1 MNSKTEQEQ
10 MTDNQKIYE
19 KLTPQQKAIVD
30 IVMKNLEGG
39 TDEWIKGWKT
49 AGPPESAITGKRY
62 HGSNRFY
69 LSLVAMIKGYT
80 DNRWVTYKQMEAL
93 GWRFKTDAE
102 GKSLGKNAGMTV
114 EYFELRDKETKQPFS
129 KLTLEGMTAE
139 EKLEYMKKN
148 VYPLRKFYRVFNG
161 DIIDGIHALEKPNM
175 DESGYSQRT
184 ENFIKFWSE
193 KESPIYYGGNEAFY
207 DCESDYIR
215 LPFKDRFYSLQQ
227 YYGTSLHEI
236 GHSTGHSK
244 RLNRKLGTGSQSPEY
259 AEEELRAEI
268 FSMFVMQEL
277 GLSNDSERV
286 NNNSAYI
293 KAWHDRIK
301 ENPNV
306 LFTAIKDADDMLNY
320 VLQKERQNVA
330 EQEKTEVD
338 KMDNLDMDRMDSV
351 DKLDKEEIDSIPTMP
366 STVYIKPSEEAARA
380 EKQGEVDMSGRGV
393 ESLTRMSDREVV
405 ERAEKSKSG
414 AKFRTLFQGK
424 SILGKEES
432 DERSLMSLIAA
443 FSKDKEQVLRV
454 FKASG
459 QYHDDK
465 PNAYYDKLAQEAM
478 QFVEHVG
485 LQRRAQNSFAEQ
497 RRKGH
502 FGINAKS

>member
-1 MNSKTEQEQ
+1 MNSKMTEQEQ
-10 MTDNQKIYE
+10 TTDNQKVYE

-30 IVMKNLEGG
+30 IVMKNLVGG
-39 TDEWIKGWKT
+39 TDEWQKGWKT
-49 AGPPESAITGKRY
+49 VGPPESAITGKRY
-62 HGSNRFY
+62 RGSNRFY
-69 LSLVAMIKGYT
+69 LSLAAMIKGYT
-80 DNRWVTYKQMEAL
+80 DNRWITYKQMEDM
-93 GWRFKTDAE
+93 GWRFKPDAE
-102 GKSLGKNAGMTV
+102 GISLGKNAGMTV
-114 EYFELRDKETKQPFS
+114 EYFELRDKETKKPFS
-129 KLTLEGMTAE
+129 RLTLDGMTEE
-139 EKLEYMKKN
+139 EKQEYMRKN

-161 DIIDGIHALEKPNM
+161 DIIDGIPALEKPVI
-175 DESGYSQRT
+175 DESGYSERA
-184 ENFIKFWSE
+184 ESFIKFWDQ
-193 KESPIYYGGNEAFY
+193 KECSIYYGGIHAFY
-207 DCESDYIR
+207 DPTSDYIA
-215 LPFKDRFYSLQQ
+215 LPPKDRFFSLQEF
-227 YYGTSLHEI
+227 YGTSLHEI

-244 RLNRKLGTGSQSPEY
+244 RLNRKLGTGRKSPEY
-259 AEEELRAEI
+259 VEEELRAEI
-268 FSMFVMQEL
+268 FSMFIMQEL
-277 GLSNDSERV
+277 GLSNDTERV

-293 KAWHDRIK
+293 KAWYDRIK

-320 VLQKERQNVA
+320 VLQKERQNTA
-330 EQEKTEVD
+330 EQEKSEVDNMDMD
-338 KMDNLDMDRMDSV
+338 KMDKV
-351 DKLDKEEIDSIPTMP
+351 DQEDLDSIPTTP
-366 STVYIKPSEEAARA
+366 STVYIKPSEEAA
-380 EKQGEVDMSGRGV
+380 KTGQKGEVGMGGRGV

-414 AKFRTLFQGK
+414 AKFRALFQGK

-465 PNAYYDKLAQEAM
+465 PNAYYEKLAQESM

-485 LQRRAQNSFAEQ
+485 SQRRAQNSSTEQ